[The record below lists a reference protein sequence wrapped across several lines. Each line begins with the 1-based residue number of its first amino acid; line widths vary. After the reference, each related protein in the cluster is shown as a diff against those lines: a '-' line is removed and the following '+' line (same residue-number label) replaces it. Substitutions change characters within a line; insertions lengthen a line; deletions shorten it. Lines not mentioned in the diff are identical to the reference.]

1 VVSNPG
7 GGLAMLEAFS
17 RNTALELGNRGYLT
31 TARFDE
37 GVDKGEIRRLLPQQ
51 DIFLWEGHYRTMVD
65 QFGLPQWTEPLR
77 PSLVFLQSCL
87 ALNEAEAKPLLQ
99 RGAIGVIGS
108 STRTFSG
115 SGGAFT
121 LAFFD
126 GMMYDHQSLGGA
138 LRQAKN
144 FLLAYTILKEKRL
157 GENAKLAGANL
168 RSAWAFTLWGDPT
181 IHLPQPEPM
190 ASALQAVEHEVKGSS
205 IVVRIPEDSY
215 PLVASEKYQA
225 QMRPDFRLAGLISKE
240 FSEDEKH
247 LVPMVFREVHLQSGA
262 ANGSP
267 QLTTKLP
274 AKHWVFFWD
283 ARRKTGYL
291 LIVPRKAD
299 REIRFH
305 VAWSG

>member
-1 VVSNPG
+1 
-7 GGLAMLEAFS
+7 
-17 RNTALELGNRGYLT
+17 
-31 TARFDE
+31 
-37 GVDKGEIRRLLPQQ
+37 
-51 DIFLWEGHYRTMVD
+51 
-65 QFGLPQWTEPLR
+65 
-77 PSLVFLQSCL
+77 LQSCL

-108 STRTFSG
+108 STRTYSG

-126 GMMYDHQSLGGA
+126 AMMYDHQSLGGA

-181 IHLPQPEPM
+181 LHLPEPEPK
-190 ASALQAVEHEVKGSS
+190 STALPAVDHEVKGQN
-205 IVVRIPEDSY
+205 IVVRIPENSY
-215 PLVASEKYQA
+215 PLVTSEKYQA
-225 QMRPDFRLAGLISKE
+225 QMRPDFRLAGLVSKE
-240 FSEDEKH
+240 ASDDDKH
-247 LVPMVFREVHLQSGA
+247 LVPLVFREVRLRGDA
-262 ANGSP
+262 ADGSP

-274 AKHWVFFWD
+274 AKHWVFLWD

-291 LIVPRKAD
+291 LIVPRKSD